1 MSPSGNLPIRRAV
14 TIRELEISASIDDHH
29 SDERTA
35 LSAAEVD
42 DIVER
47 VIDKIEQ
54 RVVDELERRGRH
66 YNPGV
71 F

>member
-1 MSPSGNLPIRRAV
+1 MSPSGNPLIRRAV
-14 TIRELEISASIDDHH
+14 TIDELEISASVEDRPGA
-29 SDERTA
+29 RTA